1 MCNFFCNFAAK
12 LRSMTIIFDLD
23 GTLLNTIDDLG
34 YACNYALEKTGYP
47 TYPIEAYPA
56 KVGNGINNLIRRALP
71 ESERTE
77 DNILRVRAHFVPY
90 YNDHNC
96 DYTRPYEGIPELLAT
111 LKAQG
116 HQLAVASNKYQAA
129 TEKIVNHFFPGIF
142 DIILGERE
150 GIERKP
156 NPQIVFDILDRL
168 RLKEKRSA
176 SPERIKTELLY
187 VGDSLVDRETAR
199 NANVPFVACSWG
211 FVSRGALI
219 ENGVGRIIDKPQD
232 LLLDVYIEQ
241 SILPQYDAF
250 DGGHKRDHAETVIME
265 SLKLARAY
273 DADETMAYV
282 IAAYHDLGLKFDRE
296 KHHIHS
302 GEILMADENLRKWFT
317 QEQLMTMRDAVEDHR
332 ASGKNPPRT
341 IYGAIVAEADR
352 QIDPLTVVHRTM
364 AYSLKLLPEADF
376 DTLYQRS
383 LDHLHEKYAEGG
395 YLKLWLNSERN
406 VQGLAQLRAIIR
418 DEKKLRALCQ
428 EWFERQ

>member
-1 MCNFFCNFAAK
+1 
-12 LRSMTIIFDLD
+12 MTIIFDLD

-34 YACNYALEKTGYP
+34 YACNYALERTGYAAHP
-47 TYPIEAYPA
+47 IADYPRM
-56 KVGNGINNLIRRALP
+56 VGNGINNLIRRALP

-77 DNILRVRAHFVPY
+77 ENILRVRAYFVPY
-90 YNDHNC
+90 YNNHNC
-96 DYTRPYEGIPELLAT
+96 DFTRPYEGIPELLAT
-111 LKAQG
+111 LKSQG

-142 DIILGERE
+142 DVILGERE

-156 NPQIVFDILDRL
+156 NPQIVFDILSTL
-168 RLKEKRSA
+168 N
-176 SPERIKTELLY
+176 IKHSTLY
-187 VGDSLVDRETAR
+187 LGDSLVDKDTAR
-199 NANVPFVACSWG
+199 NANIPFVACSWG
-211 FVSRGALI
+211 FVLRDVLI
-219 ENGVGRIIDKPQD
+219 KSGVGRIIDKPED
-232 LLLDVYIEQ
+232 LLLDVYIQQE
-241 SILPQYDAF
+241 ILPQYDAF
-250 DGGHKRDHAETVIME
+250 DGGHKRDHAETVIRE

-296 KHHIHS
+296 HHHIHS
-302 GEILMADENLRKWFT
+302 GEILMADEHLRKWFT

-364 AYSLKLLPEADF
+364 AYSLKLLPDADF

-406 VQGLAQLRAIIR
+406 VQGLAQLRAIIKNEPELR
-418 DEKKLRALCQ
+418 KLCR
-428 EWFERQ
+428 EWFDNQQNNWHE